1 MTTLQTLVKEARL
14 PQKESELLLF
24 QTFECDRSWL
34 YAHGDEPVIE
44 SRAAHFLGLV
54 ERRQAGEPLAY
65 ILGQWEF
72 WSLPLKVTPDV
83 LIPRMDTEL
92 LVQWAVALLPEQSKQ
107 RCLDLG
113 TGSGAVALAIK
124 HELPTS
130 AVTAV
135 DLSEPALNV
144 ARTNGQQLQLE
155 VEWLVGS
162 WFEPVAAGEF
172 DLVVANPPYIRE
184 DDDHLHQGDLPSEPK
199 MALTSGIDGLH
210 ALRQL
215 AADGQSALGPG
226 GWMLLEHGWD
236 QGPDV
241 RDLLVTHGWQAV
253 ETRRDL
259 AGRERVTGGHKPL

>member
-1 MTTLQTLVKEARL
+1 MTTLQTLVREAKL
-14 PQKESELLLF
+14 PRKESELLLF
-24 QTFECDRSWL
+24 HAFECDRSWL
-34 YAHGDEPVIE
+34 YAHGDDSVTE

-72 WSLPLKVTPDV
+72 WSLPLKITPDV
-83 LIPRMDTEL
+83 LIPRVDTEL
-92 LVQWAVALLPEQSKQ
+92 LVQWAAGLLKARSHQ

-113 TGSGAVALAIK
+113 TGSGAVALAVK
-124 HELPTS
+124 HECPRS
-130 AVTAV
+130 EVTAV
-135 DLSEPALNV
+135 DLSAAALGV
-144 ARTNGQQLQLE
+144 ARANGKQLSLD
-155 VEWLVGS
+155 VEWLLGS
-162 WFEPVAAGEF
+162 WFDPILARRF
-172 DLVVANPPYIRE
+172 DLIVANPPYIRE
-184 DDDHLHQGDLPSEPK
+184 DDAHLHQGDLPAEPK

-210 ALRQL
+210 ALRHL
-215 AADGQSALGPG
+215 AAHGQSALEPG

-241 RDLLVTHGWQAV
+241 RSLLVTHGWQAV